1 MTSQGA
7 FWPLLQGGTQLPL
20 QAHCIN
26 TKATLPFL
34 RCFHQSCFWQQYYP
48 FSYLVAVKYGC
59 QLLGCH
65 DSFVFEKGKPQGIRL
80 DHVNSHLISQLGGKQ
95 ESLGHSLPIWD
106 FNLALSVGQVEA
118 ETEHSEG
125 L

>member
-34 RCFHQSCFWQQYYP
+34 RCFHQFCFWQQYYP
-48 FSYLVAVKYGC
+48 FIYLVAVKYGC